1 MLISK
6 TSQYAI
12 QAMIY
17 LATREPEIKVTAH
30 DIAEQLDLP
39 TTYLSKIMQTLSRH
53 TLVRSTRGPTG
64 GFSLGR
70 TAASINLM
78 QILIITE
85 GINFTKEC
93 LLGLK
98 ECDEAT
104 KCPVHDQWQSVKLK
118 ITRLLK
124 HQTLH
129 ALSNDVKSGKYR
141 INEIPYLAKEI
152 LM

>member
-30 DIAEQLDLP
+30 DIAEQLDMP
-39 TTYLSKIMQTLSRH
+39 TTYLSKIMQLLSKH

-70 TAASINLM
+70 AAGNINLM
-78 QILIITE
+78 QILMVTE
-85 GINFTKEC
+85 GMNFTKEC

-98 ECDEAT
+98 ECDQAS
-104 KCPVHDQWQSVKLK
+104 KCPVHDQWQPVKLK

-129 ALSNDVKSGKYR
+129 ALSNDVKTGKYR
-141 INEIPYLAKEI
+141 INEIPYLAQEI
-152 LM
+152 LI